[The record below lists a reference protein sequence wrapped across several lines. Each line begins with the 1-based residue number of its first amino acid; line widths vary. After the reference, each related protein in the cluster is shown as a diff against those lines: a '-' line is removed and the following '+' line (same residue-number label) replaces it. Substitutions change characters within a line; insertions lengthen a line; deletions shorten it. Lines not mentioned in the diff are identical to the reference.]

1 MIYDGKECVFG
12 PSYLDETIKYI
23 KNNIKPCSMWTD
35 SVEDEFENDSVYGK
49 KANESYYMDLDDAI
63 GILNENGYICK

>member
-1 MIYDGKECVFG
+1 
-12 PSYLDETIKYI
+12 
-23 KNNIKPCSMWTD
+23 MWTD